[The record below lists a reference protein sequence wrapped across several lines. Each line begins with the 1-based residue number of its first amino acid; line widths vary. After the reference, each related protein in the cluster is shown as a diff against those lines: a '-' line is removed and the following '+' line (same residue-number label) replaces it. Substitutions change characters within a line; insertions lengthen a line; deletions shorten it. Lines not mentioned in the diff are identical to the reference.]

1 MWQWNKPGN
10 SVHWDECSKASKES
24 CDSKR
29 GWRTG
34 SGLRRRYQRGVEN
47 GLAANINRLRLT
59 HTDPSSLTEAWDFR
73 IPNHPAQ
80 NLVDRSESPV
90 TAETNPARWPILSA
104 DESRAVDPRQGRRL
118 LRARA
123 SLPLEGP
130 YQSIMDLCWMGGFE
144 RDRVMTC
151 LSPSELWTNW
161 KVKSQTDGNQNF
173 SLFHRLLQEW
183 ALFRRVNL
191 QP

>member
-1 MWQWNKPGN
+1 MWQQ
-10 SVHWDECSKASKES
+10 
-24 CDSKR
+24 
-29 GWRTG
+29 T
-34 SGLRRRYQRGVEN
+34 GVEN
-47 GLAANINRLRLT
+47 GVRVEAMLSKRSRERPCCKHKQVTDHSHRSELPYWSVRLSY
-59 HTDPSSLTEAWDFR
+59 PK
-73 IPNHPAQ
+73 PPAQ

-90 TAETNPARWPILSA
+90 TAETNPTRWPILSA

-144 RDRVMTC
+144 RDRVMTR